1 MELVADADGAELP
14 CVKKVAGTSTP
25 KEGSIVP
32 KKRKPGPLSSR
43 RDTEKSQDSRPSSA
57 SSTASAAAGE
67 AGGDCVMI
75 GSSDEDAELT
85 DEDFKTPPTKTPL
98 RGLPKLETRGHH
110 PKDPVPRLRK
120 KEENKLRGEGRK
132 LRAEKEK
139 AEERER
145 LLVDLGELIRGGG
158 IWEEVRTP
166 TRAPPPAVNLP
177 LVEVETQMAEKDS
190 AVVAE
195 ALARHAEVVDGVA
208 YVATNLTGVAKR
220 QLRLAALVVKAG
232 IKILSGRMGGFA
244 VSPDQREME
253 ALTRKVERLEKE
265 GQEKDRRIVELEQ
278 RCDELRDLATMEM
291 SLDRFR

>member
-1 MELVADADGAELP
+1 
-14 CVKKVAGTSTP
+14 
-25 KEGSIVP
+25 
-32 KKRKPGPLSSR
+32 
-43 RDTEKSQDSRPSSA
+43 
-57 SSTASAAAGE
+57 
-67 AGGDCVMI
+67 MI

-98 RGLPKLETRGHH
+98 RGLPKLETRGRH

-120 KEENKLRGEGRK
+120 KEENKLRGESRK

-139 AEERER
+139 AEEREH

-195 ALARHAEVVDGVA
+195 ALARHAEVVDGIA

-232 IKILSGRMGGFA
+232 IKTLSGRMGGFA

-291 SLDRFR
+291 SLDCFRRDRDDSPPAKEKELEKSQAGGDPGGREKPPATQGSSPTLALPGWLPTSRRAFDVHVGKIVLW